1 MLKFVWNQL
10 KTLEKWGFEPCGAYA
25 DPTLRLTN
33 RRKMQK
39 TKKLRLVSL
48 QPWTNCSRFR
58 LFTNCTP
65 LNPTICFILP
75 DRDITKIAE
84 TVLVSAICLILPF
97 GFVTPERLELSTQWL
112 RVICSTNWATK
123 SFHFA
128 IVTFSNHRLF
138 LDCGCKD
145 RGFIFPRK
153 LFDYFFS

>member
-1 MLKFVWNQL
+1 MLKFGWHQL

-25 DPTLRLTN
+25 DPTFRLTN

-65 LNPTICFILP
+65 LNPTICIILP

-84 TVLVSAICLILPF
+84 TVLVSAICLILPI
-97 GFVTPERLELSTQWL
+97 GFVTPEGLEPSTHWL
-112 RVICSTNWATK
+112 RVSCSTNWATE
-123 SFHFA
+123 SLLRFA
-128 IVTFSNHRLF
+128 TANLGVLF
-138 LDCGCKD
+138 YMTNFFD
-145 RGFIFPRK
+145 GFFV
-153 LFDYFFS
+153 FVFV